1 MITKQKQ
8 SVELLFRISK
18 PYGYYIE
25 EVNDAIKE
33 YKKAITDLQDVIKAH
48 KAKEKEYL
56 KEIERLQMQVQN
68 LYSQMASM
76 EIPDVDP
83 EFEDKVIQKFKSSN
97 KSPLEVAA
105 SSTDIDDIEVVSID
119 DEKDHRVG
127 EGGGK
132 KSDFGI
138 DIDITE

>member
-33 YKKAITDLQDVIKAH
+33 YKKAIADLQDVIKAH

-76 EIPDVDP
+76 EVPDVDP

-97 KSPLEVAA
+97 KSPLEIAAA
-105 SSTDIDDIEVVSID
+105 SADVDDIEVVSID

-127 EGGGK
+127 KGK
-132 KSDFGI
+132 NSDFGI